1 MRDASCHRE
10 DIIAA
15 FEDLCR
21 RLEDR
26 ESSLWTSYGSATRE
40 MSASEYTEFESE
52 CWHVLEAGLAGIA
65 AERKM
70 LEQDVHRRLAL
81 LEDEGA
87 VA

>member
-21 RLEDR
+21 SLEDR
-26 ESSLWTSYGSATRE
+26 ESSLWSSYGSAT
-40 MSASEYTEFESE
+40 SDLSKSEYAEVESE
-52 CWHVLEAGLAGIA
+52 CWHVLEAGLAGIT

-70 LEQDVHRRLAL
+70 LEHDVHRRLAL

>member
-1 MRDASCHRE
+1 MRDASCDRE

-15 FEDLCR
+15 FEELCR

-26 ESSLWTSYGSATRE
+26 TSSLWATYGSAT
-40 MSASEYTEFESE
+40 SDLAPGEYAEYEAE
-52 CWHVLEAGLAGIA
+52 CWHVLEAGLAGIT

-70 LEQDVHRRLAL
+70 LEHDVHRRLAL
-81 LEDEGA
+81 LEGEGA